1 MKYDNLPA
9 FEKHLE
15 EAKFKQFSSFYLLLG
30 KEAFELQEAVQ
41 MLIRM
46 ILPHQEKRE
55 FALSTFEGA
64 QVEDKQL
71 WTALDSPSF
80 FAETRVICIQQ
91 ADKLKKSLQEEL
103 EKSFTRPLP
112 AQYLILS
119 AAGWNKN
126 TSFYKAA
133 EKAGIVLEL
142 AEIKPWEKE
151 KRLAEWVNKQATAA
165 RKLMSFQVCQALVK
179 QSGADPA
186 MLAQELDK
194 LICYC
199 GEKKEI
205 TVQDVEAICT
215 RQQLDS
221 VWQLGE
227 AIFRRDTSSALH
239 MIHTLLMSGQAL
251 LPLLRQLRSQ
261 FQTEY
266 QICLLLAQG
275 KHAQDITQ
283 EFPYM
288 KGQILERHIRQAQ
301 YYGLEACRQG
311 LLSLD
316 AIERLM
322 KNSAVDDRL
331 LAEILMMQLTFPLN
345 PISHL

>member
-1 MKYDNLPA
+1 VKYDNLSA

-15 EAKFKQFSSFYLLLG
+15 EAKTKQFSSLYLILG
-30 KEAFELQEAVQ
+30 KETFELQEAIQ
-41 MLIRM
+41 MVVRF
-46 ILPHQEKRE
+46 ILPIQEKRE

-64 QVEDKQL
+64 QIEEKQL

-80 FAETRVICIQQ
+80 FAETRVIWIQQ
-91 ADKLKKSLQEEL
+91 ADKLRKSLQEEL
-103 EKSFTRPLP
+103 EKSFARPLP
-112 AQYLILS
+112 GQYLILS
-119 AAGWNKN
+119 ATGWNKN

-151 KRLAEWVNKQATAA
+151 KRLAEWVNKQAAAA

-186 MLAQELDK
+186 TLAQELDK

-199 GEKKEI
+199 GEKQEV
-205 TVQDVEAICT
+205 TLQDMEAICT
-215 RQQLDS
+215 RQPFDS
-221 VWQLGE
+221 IWQLGE
-227 AIFRRDTSSALH
+227 AIFRRDTSSALQ
-239 MIHTLLMSGQAL
+239 MIHSLLMSGQAL

-275 KHAQDITQ
+275 KHAQDIRQ

-301 YYGLEACRQG
+301 HYGLEACRQG

-316 AIERLM
+316 AIERRM
-322 KNSAVDDRL
+322 KNSVADDRL
-331 LAEILMMQLTFPLN
+331 LAEILMMQLTFPLQ
-345 PISHL
+345 PHK